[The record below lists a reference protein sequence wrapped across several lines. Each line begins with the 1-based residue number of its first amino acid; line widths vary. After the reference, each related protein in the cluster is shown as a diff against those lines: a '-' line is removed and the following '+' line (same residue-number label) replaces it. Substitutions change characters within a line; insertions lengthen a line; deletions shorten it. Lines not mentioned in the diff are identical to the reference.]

1 MAEADSVASATGGVS
16 VPWIEL
22 RLRALQGSEAE
33 AAAAI
38 SRAIEQS
45 AAGEHG
51 LAIWAHWAAAVLY
64 NGLSQYEQAVV
75 SARLAA
81 LTPFDYFVSAWVLPE
96 LVEAAARLDDMA
108 GAQEALAQ
116 LAETTEPAANDFAL
130 GIEARCRALVS
141 NGADAD
147 DAYREAIGRLGRT
160 QLRPELGRAHLLFGE
175 WLRREGRRVD
185 AREELRAAHN
195 IFTAI
200 GMEAFANRTRQEL
213 LATGETVR
221 KRSPDT
227 REGLTP
233 QEEQIARLARDH
245 HSNADIARQLF
256 LSTRTVEWHLR
267 KVYTKLGI
275 TSRQELA
282 RSLTDS

>member
-1 MAEADSVASATGGVS
+1 M
-16 VPWIEL
+16 
-22 RLRALQGSEAE
+22 
-33 AAAAI
+33 
-38 SRAIEQS
+38 
-45 AAGEHG
+45 
-51 LAIWAHWAAAVLY
+51 LY

-81 LTPFDYFVSAWVLPE
+81 LTPFDYFVSAWVVPE

-116 LAETTEPAANDFAL
+116 LAETTQPAANDFAL

-147 DAYREAIGRLGRT
+147 DAYREAIERLGRT
-160 QLRPELGRAHLLFGE
+160 RLLPELARAHLLFGE
-175 WLRREGRRVD
+175 WLRRDGRRVD

-195 IFTAI
+195 TFTAI
-200 GMEAFANRTRQEL
+200 GMQAFAERTRHEL
-213 LATGETVR
+213 IATGERVR
-221 KRSPDT
+221 KRTLDT
-227 REGLTP
+227 RDGLTP

-245 HSNADIARQLF
+245 HSNADIARRLF
-256 LSTRTVEWHLR
+256 LSERTIEWHLR
-267 KVYTKLGI
+267 KVYTKLGV
-275 TSRQELA
+275 TSRRELA